1 MCSMP
6 TERSAGEPLD
16 RLVEVSWNCR
26 KADYWTSLLRV
37 SANVCSDSTS
47 PPMATRAAMSGVRD
61 AINAPSRSTDRL
73 KDATLLYLGGAS
85 LRSRISNTNVV
96 LAWLIHLRSSSE
108 RGAK

>member
-1 MCSMP
+1 
-6 TERSAGEPLD
+6 
-16 RLVEVSWNCR
+16 
-26 KADYWTSLLRV
+26 
-37 SANVCSDSTS
+37 
-47 PPMATRAAMSGVRD
+47 MSGVRD

-108 RGAK
+108 RGAKGPRRFPARVVRRLSRLTVVCGYGASYFPG